1 MTKLVSLSKDD
12 HSLDW
17 FATAAVF
24 EWVADFIRARVDDP
38 EISEEMRRDA
48 LSGSLFIGDLPDRT
62 RDRIIRAL
70 RDELVPTME
79 AGPPVQPVFEV
90 KVRDL
95 ARLAAVGRRDGP
107 TTA

>member
-1 MTKLVSLSKDD
+1 MSKLVSLSKDD
-12 HSLDW
+12 HDQDW

-38 EISEEMRRDA
+38 GISEELRREA
-48 LSGSLFIGDLPDRT
+48 LSGYLFIGDLPDRT
-62 RDRIIRAL
+62 REQIIRAL
-70 RDELVPTME
+70 RDDLVPAME

-95 ARLAAVGRRDGP
+95 ARLAAGGP
-107 TTA
+107 